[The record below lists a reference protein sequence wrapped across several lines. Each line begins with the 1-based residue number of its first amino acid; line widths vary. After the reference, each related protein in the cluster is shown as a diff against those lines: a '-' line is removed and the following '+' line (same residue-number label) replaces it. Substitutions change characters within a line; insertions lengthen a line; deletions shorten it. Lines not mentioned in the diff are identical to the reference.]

1 MKCTQRSIYRGDWG
15 GVVEDDP
22 HTGDWKFLSEGVGVG
37 FDPPPPVPIQQGQH
51 NVQMISK
58 YAVTMVKDRNSLPLR

>member
-15 GVVEDDP
+15 GLLKMTPTLVTENFCLRV
-22 HTGDWKFLSEGVGVG
+22 SGVG